1 MQQRLPSQLDPP
13 IAFAHRGARAHAVE
27 NTIESFAL
35 ALRLGATGIESDV
48 WVTADGV
55 AVLDHDGVV
64 RRGVRR
70 TPIAQTVRAD
80 LPSHIPALAELF
92 DACGDQYE
100 LSLDVKD
107 PAAYAPVVEIVR
119 EQGNDM
125 CARTWLCD
133 PELEELTDRRTALAD
148 FRLVH
153 STRLQR
159 LKQGPERHAA
169 TLSATGIDAMNMHH
183 TDWNGGQVVLF
194 HRFGI
199 LAFSWDLQFDHQLE
213 EALRMGVDAVYSDHT
228 DTMMDVH
235 GREVGKPGPVRG

>member
-1 MQQRLPSQLDPP
+1 MQQRLPSLVDPP
-13 IAFAHRGARAHAVE
+13 IAFAHRGARAHAPE
-27 NTIESFAL
+27 NTIESFSL
-35 ALRLGATGIESDV
+35 ALRLGATGLESDV

-64 RRGVRR
+64 RRKMRKQS
-70 TPIAQTVRAD
+70 IAETVYSD
-80 LPSHIPALAELF
+80 LPDHIPALADLF
-92 DACGDQYE
+92 DSCGTDFE

-107 PAAYAPVVEIVR
+107 SAAYEPTADVIR
-119 EQGNDM
+119 AQGTDM
-125 CARTWLCD
+125 SARTWLCD
-133 PELEELTDRRTALAD
+133 PNLERLVDQRASLSD
-148 FRLVH
+148 FRLAH
-153 STRLQR
+153 STRLHR

-169 TLSATGIDAMNMHH
+169 TLSAAGIDVMNMHH

-213 EALRMGVDAVYSDHT
+213 GALRMGIDAVYSDHI

-235 GREVGKPGPVRG
+235 AREVGQPKSG